1 MPVQFKQINTPGYY
15 TKTIYYKTPL
25 GIQAFDQQV
34 FEVKQDQPKESA
46 MLVVEGQNTIGIQFM
61 DTEYLFDKRKGLVS
75 IQIND
80 TELLQEAPKPV
91 FYRALT
97 DNDRGAKQ
105 TYANWLNASLFQNVV
120 DFKMIRNSKCAQM
133 IYTIQLESI
142 EEECKLVYTAYNN
155 QSIQIQL
162 HLDKN
167 SKKTNPTTIW
177 NRVCPKRNTFKK
189 LCVLFGKRRK
199 RHIYR
204 SKSRT
209 NRFLL

>member
-1 MPVQFKQINTPGYY
+1 MKKYFNKH
-15 TKTIYYKTPL
+15 
-25 GIQAFDQQV
+25 
-34 FEVKQDQPKESA
+34 QDPS
-46 MLVVEGQNTIGIQFM
+46 
-61 DTEYLFDKRKGLVS
+61 
-75 IQIND
+75 
-80 TELLQEAPKPV
+80 

-142 EEECKLVYTAYNN
+142 EEECKLVYTVYNN

-167 SKKTNPTTIW
+167 SQRQTLP
-177 NRVCPKRNTFKK
+177 
-189 LCVLFGKRRK
+189 LFGIEFALKKRVQKLRLLWKRRK

-204 SKSRT
+204 SRPCL

>member
-1 MPVQFKQINTPGYY
+1 MTNKSLKSN
-15 TKTIYYKTPL
+15 KTT
-25 GIQAFDQQV
+25 
-34 FEVKQDQPKESA
+34 PKEKA
-46 MLVVEGQNTIGIQFM
+46 MLVVEGKETIGIQFI

-75 IQIND
+75 IQVND
-80 TELLQEAPKPV
+80 EEILKQAPKPI

-120 DFKMIRNSKCAQM
+120 GFKMIRNSKCAQM

-142 EEECKLVYTAYNN
+142 EEECKLVYTVYNN

-162 HLDKN
+162 HLDK
-167 SKKTNPTTIW
+167 KLTKTNTTTLW
-177 NRVCPKRNTFKK
+177 NRVCSKRRVQK
-189 LCVLFGKRRK
+189 LRLFWKRRK

-204 SKSRT
+204 SRPCS

>member
-1 MPVQFKQINTPGYY
+1 
-15 TKTIYYKTPL
+15 
-25 GIQAFDQQV
+25 
-34 FEVKQDQPKESA
+34 
-46 MLVVEGQNTIGIQFM
+46 MLVVEGKETIGIQFI

-75 IQIND
+75 IQVND
-80 TELLQEAPKPV
+80 EEILKQAPRPV

-142 EEECKLVYTAYNN
+142 EEECKLVYTVYNN

-167 SKKTNPTTIW
+167 SQRQTLPLFGIEFVLKKSSKTSPILEKAKKT
-177 NRVCPKRNTFKK
+177 
-189 LCVLFGKRRK
+189 
-199 RHIYR
+199 HI
-204 SKSRT
+204 
-209 NRFLL
+209 